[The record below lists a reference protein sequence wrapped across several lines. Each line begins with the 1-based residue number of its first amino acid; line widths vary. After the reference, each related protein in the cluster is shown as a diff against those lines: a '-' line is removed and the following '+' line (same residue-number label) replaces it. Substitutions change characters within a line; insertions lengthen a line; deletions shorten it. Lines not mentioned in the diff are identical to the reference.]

1 MTFPADPTERQPKG
15 DHNRRLSLGLDPEQ
29 FAAAA
34 GISVDELREY
44 ENTSPDHQFSPMI
57 AERVGEALER
67 LEAVLPNSEAAGI
80 RQIAEGDAV
89 APQSLE
95 SEPSVEQSI
104 RDTAYYLWE
113 NDGRPEGRDEEYWHR
128 ARAAWLGQQG
138 LDAGF
143 EDAIA
148 EPDPDILDRAVETS
162 RKVGLERPFR
172 RDPDDSVSGG
182 FNQRR

>member
-1 MTFPADPTERQPKG
+1 MTFPQDPADRQPKG

-34 GISVDELREY
+34 GITVDELRDY
-44 ENTSPDHQFSPMI
+44 ESTWPDHAFSPMI

-80 RQIAEGDAV
+80 RQIVEGDVV
-89 APQSLE
+89 APRSLGAAA
-95 SEPSVEQSI
+95 SMEQSI

-143 EDAIA
+143 EDAVA
-148 EPDPDILDRAVETS
+148 EPDADAVETT
-162 RKVGLERPFR
+162 R
-172 RDPDDSVSGG
+172 RSGSSALP
-182 FNQRR
+182 Q

>member
-1 MTFPADPTERQPKG
+1 MTFPADPTQRQPKG

-34 GISVDELREY
+34 GITVEELRDY
-44 ENTSPDHQFSPMI
+44 ENTRPDHTFSPII
-57 AERVGEALER
+57 AERIGEALER
-67 LEAVLPNSEAAGI
+67 LEATLPNSEAAGI
-80 RQIAEGDAV
+80 RQLTETDIAGADALV
-89 APQSLE
+89 PDA
-95 SEPSVEQSI
+95 SVEQSI

-128 ARAAWLGQQG
+128 ARVAWLGQQG
-138 LDAGF
+138 LDADF

-148 EPDPDILDRAVETS
+148 EPDPEIAERAMEAS
-162 RKVGLERPFR
+162 RKVSLERPFR
-172 RDPDDSVSGG
+172 KDPEDTVSGG